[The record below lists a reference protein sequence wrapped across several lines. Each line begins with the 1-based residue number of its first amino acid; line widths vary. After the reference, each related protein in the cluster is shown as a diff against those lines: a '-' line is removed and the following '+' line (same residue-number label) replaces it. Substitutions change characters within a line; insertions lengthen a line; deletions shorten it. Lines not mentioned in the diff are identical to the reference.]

1 MVIEIGT
8 IIFGALPIVGVW
20 KIYFDE
26 NMPNAK
32 RQSGSVCKIYGF
44 GKCHQAQNSL
54 RRN

>member
-32 RQSGSVCKIYGF
+32 RQSGSVCKLYDF
-44 GKCHQAQNSL
+44 GKYHQAHKGL